1 MIIPSTLG
9 NLLEVCQM
17 NREEILEKS
26 RQENDVSDER
36 TKYISLKGA
45 NFSVGVLIFLWI
57 ALSRLVELDDTAR
70 SVMGLLVNTTCF
82 SNFAYQFTH
91 NRTKTVIF
99 FTVVFGAAA
108 LFYLVVFLKLNLKLF

>member
-1 MIIPSTLG
+1 
-9 NLLEVCQM
+9 M

-26 RQENDVSDER
+26 RQENDISDER
-36 TKYISLKGA
+36 TKYISLRGA

-57 ALSRLVELDDTAR
+57 ALSRLAELDDAAR
-70 SVMGLLVNTTCF
+70 YAMGLLVNTTCF
-82 SNFAYQFTH
+82 SNFAYQFTQ

-108 LFYLVVFLKLNLKLF
+108 LFYLVVFLKFNLKLF

>member
-1 MIIPSTLG
+1 
-9 NLLEVCQM
+9 M

-26 RQENDVSDER
+26 RQENDISDER
-36 TKYISLKGA
+36 TEYIGLKGA

-82 SNFAYQFTH
+82 SNFAYQFTY